1 MSVMPS
7 SLPNAPVWKPDLRSP
22 IYVGGQYL
30 LLDQIGE
37 GATSVIFKAR
47 DTTTEQIVALKV
59 LKQKAM
65 AHARLSEGFKRE
77 IKVGE
82 KLRHPNVVE
91 IYGAGVHEG
100 WTYLVMEYVAG
111 RSLDSYLALTRTL
124 SLPEVES
131 LCRQF
136 FGALSAIHALGIVHR
151 DIKPN
156 NLMLRP
162 DGVWKLMDFG
172 TSKELHAPR
181 TVGPSLGT
189 PDYMSPEQLSDMPET
204 QASDIYSAGMVL
216 YEALT
221 GASPF
226 PGWSLIDRC
235 TKPAPPF
242 RDKRPDVPPWLEQM
256 LLCCLQPQPERR
268 FQNADAILMSLGSF
282 APVAAYA
289 APETPVTAPVT
300 FRPLADLLTDGP
312 AEVGTLV
319 NLLVAV
325 LEALTKIDAR
335 HDPVT
340 PYSIRFSSTGQIEI
354 GSHGATGR
362 RDTMMVSMPK
372 YAAPELLRNQP
383 VDTVKADLYALG
395 FMAYELFLG
404 RKAFAREF
412 PGMEEVGSG
421 LPWMEW
427 HSDPAK
433 PARPLTT
440 LIGGIPT
447 PLTDLLNRMM
457 DKDAAKRPASYAEA
471 LEHLRKLLVRTQS
484 TQQIRSL
491 AGSAAKPTTRT
502 AWPVALVTALTL
514 GAVLFAVYYYVSHLP

>member
-1 MSVMPS
+1 MPS

-47 DTTTEQIVALKV
+47 DTATEQIVALKV

-91 IYGAGVHEG
+91 IYGAGMHEG

-111 RSLDSYLALTRTL
+111 RSLDSYLALAKTL
-124 SLPEVES
+124 PLPEVES

-136 FGALSAIHALGIVHR
+136 FGALSAIHAQGIVHR

-172 TSKELHAPR
+172 TSREMHAPR

-189 PDYMSPEQLSDMPET
+189 PDYMSPEQLSDIQAT

-216 YEALT
+216 YEVLT
-221 GASPF
+221 GAPPF
-226 PGWSLIDRC
+226 RGWSLIDRC

-242 RDKRPDVPPWLEQM
+242 RNQRPDVPPWLEQM
-256 LLCCLQPQPERR
+256 VLRCLQPQPEQR

-282 APVAAYA
+282 APVAAYS

-319 NLLVAV
+319 NLMVAV
-325 LEALTKIDAR
+325 LEALLKIDAK

-340 PYSIRFSSTGQIEI
+340 PYSIRFSSVGQIEI
-354 GSHGATGR
+354 GAHGATGR
-362 RDTMMVSMPK
+362 SDTMMVSMPK

-383 VDTVKADLYALG
+383 VDTMKADLYALG
-395 FMAYELFLG
+395 FLAYELFLG
-404 RKAFAREF
+404 KIAFSREF
-412 PGMEEVGSG
+412 PGMDETGSG
-421 LPWMEW
+421 LQWMEW
-427 HSDPAK
+427 HSDATK
-433 PARPLTT
+433 TARPLTM

-447 PLTDLLNRMM
+447 PLTDLLTRMM
-457 DKDAAKRPASYAEA
+457 DKDPAKRPASYAEA
-471 LEHLRKLLVRTQS
+471 LDHLRKLLVRTQS
-484 TQQIRSL
+484 TQQIR
-491 AGSAAKPTTRT
+491 AVGGVPAQPAART
-502 AWPVALVTALTL
+502 AWPVALVTALTI
-514 GAVLFAVYYYVSHLP
+514 GAALFGVYYYLAHLP